1 MCGLESSLCTLVVVL
16 LLCVVISG
24 DCIVTHPRQ
33 RSPLSM
39 ARLVLAALLVFVDFQ
54 TLVHTWSLTAVHLH
68 PVALNTLYSLLV
80 VFSVI

>member
-33 RSPLSM
+33 RSALS
-39 ARLVLAALLVFVDFQ
+39 ALLVFVDFQ